1 MHHERADEVAYP
13 SQLDPGGWN
22 TLLFIFVVVVCER
35 LDFLL
40 GATLEPR
47 VPCVQAV
54 SKEKIRVR
62 AFSQE
67 TFRGQ
72 PPDDAFVLSMTKA
85 SR

>member
-1 MHHERADEVAYP
+1 MHHERADEVAYS

-22 TLLFIFVVVVCER
+22 TLLFFCRCCLR

>member
-1 MHHERADEVAYP
+1 MSGLMRLPIHRSWTRGLEHFA
-13 SQLDPGGWN
+13 
-22 TLLFIFVVVVCER
+22 FFFVVVVCER

>member
-22 TLLFIFVVVVCER
+22 TLLFFCR
-35 LDFLL
+35 RCLRAFGFSFGGHSGTPSSLRA
-40 GATLEPR
+40 GGP
-47 VPCVQAV
+47 
-54 SKEKIRVR
+54 KEKIRVR
-62 AFSQE
+62 AFSHE